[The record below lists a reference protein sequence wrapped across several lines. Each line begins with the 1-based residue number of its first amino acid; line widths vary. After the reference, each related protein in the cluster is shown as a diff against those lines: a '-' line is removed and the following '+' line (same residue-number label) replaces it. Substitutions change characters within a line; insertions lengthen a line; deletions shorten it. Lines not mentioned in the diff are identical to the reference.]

1 MNTDPGTAAA
11 PVPGS
16 DDPQGPIGE
25 WLENLKT
32 SGLVVDHDG
41 IIVAANGEARTILRR
56 RSAEVIGQ
64 DAHDLL
70 HRDSHGHPLPRS
82 GCRLREA
89 LLTGRTRHSDGEW
102 FARGDGTLLQ
112 LAWLITPCS
121 VSPGAPGALVL
132 LYDLKQGD
140 PRPPTVAATTAL
152 TELERLTL
160 LAETTTQLTSTLD
173 VDEALHRL
181 AALAVPRLADWA
193 VVDLITEARRGAAL
207 RWSCPTKDGVLL
219 ERLDLEGPMPPVPEE
234 SPDAAVPGPARRRI
248 QLADPSTYQGP
259 PDSGIAVEQRRLF
272 TETGMHSAAIA
283 PIRGLRDVLGALT
296 LGRSRAAAQ
305 PSRAAISRCSRTS
318 PGARVW
324 PWTTP
329 ASTSVSARSP
339 RPCSATCCPSCPGAR
354 TGDDRAVPARTA
366 RLLGR
371 RRLVRRLR
379 SGRRR
384 PRHWPSVTSSVTTLT
399 PPPAWPRSATCCVPS
414 PGPSTSH
421 PATSSPG
428 STTP

>member
-152 TELERLTL
+152 TELERLAL

-193 VVDLITEARRGAAL
+193 VVDLLTEARRGAAL
-207 RWSCPTKDGVLL
+207 RWSCTT
-219 ERLDLEGPMPPVPEE
+219 RTAYWCSATTCRARCRRCRRSRPMPL
-234 SPDAAVPGPARRRI
+234 SRALRGAASTPRRPRDLPGPARLGHRGR
-248 QLADPSTYQGP
+248 AAP
-259 PDSGIAVEQRRLF
+259 AVQA
-272 TETGMHSAAIA
+272 TGMHSAAIA
-283 PIRGLRDVLGALT
+283 PIRGLREVLGALT
-296 LGRSRAAAQ
+296 LGRSEQRGSAS
-305 PSRAAISRCSRTS
+305 PRPICRCSRTS
-318 PGARVW
+318 PAGPGW

-329 ASTSVSARSP
+329 ACTSVSARSP
-339 RPCSATCCPSCPGAR
+339 RPCSATCCP
-354 TGDDRAVPARTA
+354 
-366 RLLGR
+366 
-371 RRLVRRLR
+371 
-379 SGRRR
+379 
-384 PRHWPSVTSSVTTLT
+384 
-399 PPPAWPRSATCCVPS
+399 TCRMCRDWR
-414 PGPSTSH
+414 
-421 PATSSPG
+421 
-428 STTP
+428 

>member
-152 TELERLTL
+152 TELERLAL

-181 AALAVPRLADWA
+181 AALVVPRLADWA
-193 VVDLITEARRGAAL
+193 VVDLITERDEVLAPL
-207 RWSCPTKDGVLL
+207 SCRHKDGGAPGAP
-219 ERLDLEGPMPPVPEE
+219 RGPGGPHAAGAGGVAH
-234 SPDAAVPGPARRRI
+234 AAVPGTARRRI
-248 QLADPSTYQGP
+248 HPGRPRDLPG
-259 PDSGIAVEQRRLF
+259 
-272 TETGMHSAAIA
+272 AA
-283 PIRGLRDVLGALT
+283 GLRHRG
-296 LGRSRAAAQ
+296 RAA
-305 PSRAAISRCSRTS
+305 
-318 PGARVW
+318 
-324 PWTTP
+324 P
-329 ASTSVSARSP
+329 AVRGDRHALRRH
-339 RPCSATCCPSCPGAR
+339 RP
-354 TGDDRAVPARTA
+354 D
-366 RLLGR
+366 
-371 RRLVRRLR
+371 
-379 SGRRR
+379 
-384 PRHWPSVTSSVTTLT
+384 
-399 PPPAWPRSATCCVPS
+399 PRSAGRCSAP
-414 PGPSTSH
+414 
-421 PATSSPG
+421 
-428 STTP
+428 